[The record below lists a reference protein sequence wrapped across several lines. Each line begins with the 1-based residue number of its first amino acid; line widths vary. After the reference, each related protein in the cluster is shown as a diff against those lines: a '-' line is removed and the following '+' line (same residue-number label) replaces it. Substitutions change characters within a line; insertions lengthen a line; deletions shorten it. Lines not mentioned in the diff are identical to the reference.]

1 MRLNNAFYG
10 DLFDFSLNCKNYRL
24 TLEITVKTQNGEF
37 MNSSKT
43 REILFNFLAPIYLF
57 IICCVP
63 FGICFVLY
71 LAMPNLILQTSII
84 LLSPIIYV
92 LCFILFSGLLCL
104 PHRKFIIAGRFP
116 RKLGNQ
122 VYFHRSLY
130 GLCLTT
136 IYYFTPIFFIV
147 LSFSSLKKLLFRL
160 WGYQGSLDFVTYPD
174 TWIRDVA
181 LLQIGE
187 GAYLSNKATI
197 GTNIVQHDGTIL
209 VDTIK
214 IGDRSVVGHLTM
226 IGPGTELGKDVEV
239 NPGCIIGLHSFLDD
253 GVKVKAY
260 SGIESFVKI
269 GARTVIGSMT
279 YIGSM
284 VTIAPDIIIP
294 PGITIPAK
302 TKITCQEDVAF
313 FVEHIT
319 QAKTQQRNR
328 IKQIK
333 MVNSVNHFMQKIL

>member
-1 MRLNNAFYG
+1 
-10 DLFDFSLNCKNYRL
+10 
-24 TLEITVKTQNGEF
+24 
-37 MNSSKT
+37 MNVSNT

-57 IICCVP
+57 IICCLP
-63 FGICFVLY
+63 FGICFGLY
-71 LAMPNLILQTSII
+71 LAMPNFILQIGII

-92 LCFILFSGLLCL
+92 LCFILFSGLLSL

-122 VYFHRSLY
+122 IYFHRRLY

-147 LSFSSLKKLLFRL
+147 LSISSLKKLLFRL
-160 WGYQGSLDFVTYPD
+160 WGYRGSMDFVTYPD
-174 TWIRDVA
+174 TWIRDIA

-197 GTNIVQHDGTIL
+197 GTNIAQHDGTIL
-209 VDTIK
+209 VDAIK

-226 IGPGTELGKDVEV
+226 IGPGTELGKDVEI
-239 NPGCIIGLHSFLDD
+239 NPGCIIGLHAFLDD

-260 SGIESFVKI
+260 SGIESFAKI

-279 YIGSM
+279 YIGSR
-284 VTIAPDIIIP
+284 VTIAPDLVIP
-294 PGITIPAK
+294 AGITIPAK

-313 FVEHIT
+313 FVEHIK
-319 QAKTQQRNR
+319 QAKTHQRNR

-333 MVNSVNHFMQKIL
+333 IITPFNDSAQKAIFNIE